1 MPAVEDFLK
10 LVTESGV
17 LDQDQLAE
25 ALKLAPRQG
34 KGDVT
39 AVASYLI
46 DSGRLTRFQLQR
58 LLNGKSSGL
67 RVGGYILLA
76 PLGKSRFS
84 RVYLVRDVKEH
95 RVAALKVLSPQKAK
109 HDRYLARFFHE
120 MEMCQRVTHP
130 HLAAVY
136 EVGMSSGF
144 HFIGMEYIPGR
155 NLFTRVSFDG
165 PLAVADAARYFDQVA
180 SVLQHMHTNQLIH
193 RDLKPSNIII
203 TPEDQAKLVDLG
215 LAMVQGQNTLD
226 HRIMGGRGLVV
237 GSMDYLPPEQA
248 ENSIAVDPRAD
259 VYGLGCTLY
268 FAVTGRPPFPGGTAH
283 QKIKRHSG
291 ESAVPASRRNPAISP
306 TFDVLLKRLMA
317 KSPEERLANM
327 TLVREH
333 LRVWFDPQALGTIR
347 SSLASQPTIRAP
359 AEEPLEVRP
368 LPPDSVRV
376 PKAPPARARP
386 GLAALDESPSGAS
399 HGMAIGIGIAI
410 GLAVLGF
417 LAVYVLTR

>member
-1 MPAVEDFLK
+1 MPAVEEFLK

-17 LDQDQLAE
+17 MDREELSE
-25 ALKLAPRQG
+25 ALKLAPRLG

-39 AVASYLI
+39 AVASFLL
-46 DSGRLTRFQLQR
+46 DSGRITRFQLQR

-67 RVGGYILLA
+67 KVGGYILLA

-84 RVYLVRDVKEH
+84 RVYLVRDQKEH
-95 RVAALKVLSPQKAK
+95 RVAALKVLSPRKAK

-120 MEMCQRVTHP
+120 MEMCQRLSHP

-136 EVGMSSGF
+136 EVGISGGF
-144 HFIGMEYIPGR
+144 HFIAMEYIPGR
-155 NLFTRVSFDG
+155 NLFTRVSFGG
-165 PLAVADAARYFDQVA
+165 PLTAADAARYFDQVA
-180 SVLQHMHTNQLIH
+180 SVLEYMHANQLIH

-215 LAMVQGQNTLD
+215 LAMVQGQTALD

-248 ENSIAVDPRAD
+248 ENSTGVDPRAD

-268 FAVTGRPPFPGGTAH
+268 FAVTGRPPFPGGTAQ
-283 QKIKRHSG
+283 QKIKRHFR

-306 TFDVLLKRLMA
+306 TFDVLLNRLMA
-317 KSPEERLANM
+317 KRPEERLATM

-347 SSLASQPTIRAP
+347 SSLASQTGIRA
-359 AEEPLEVRP
+359 AVEEPLEV
-368 LPPDSVRV
+368 LPIGSDSVRV
-376 PKAPPARARP
+376 PKARPPRTRSGVALLDEASSQTWKSVLI
-386 GLAALDESPSGAS
+386 GGVIAIALAAL
-399 HGMAIGIGIAI
+399 
-410 GLAVLGF
+410 GLS
-417 LAVYVLTR
+417 AVYLLTH